1 MSDPRIQQLI
11 DWVAQRQQS
20 GLQVEADTDLVA
32 SGALD
37 SMGLVSLFFLV
48 EAMGGQAVD
57 VNEAVAAGPVT
68 PRSIVARWF

>member
-11 DWVAQRQQS
+11 DWVSQRQQ
-20 GLQVEADTDLVA
+20 GEIEIGPDTDLVA

-48 EAMGGQAVD
+48 ETLGGQTVD

-68 PRSIVARWF
+68 PATIVAAWF